1 LQKYQYQKTSLQTSS
16 FTSMKHL
23 AVVLA
28 LFICIPSTTSA
39 QVDSAQL
46 VATYREIALRIIAAS
61 MKDSLAYERL
71 AELCDSFGPRLSGSE
86 NLERAID
93 WCLAKMKADG
103 FDKVQGEPVMVP
115 RWVRGKETCQLISP
129 RAHNIAV
136 LGLGGSIP
144 TPKNG
149 ITAEV
154 LVVQDFD
161 ELDARASEAKG
172 KIVLFNTPF
181 TQYGQ
186 TVRVRVLGAQR
197 AAKVGAVAS
206 LIRSVGP
213 FSLYTPH
220 TGGMAYVDSI
230 PKIPHAAIS
239 LEDAE
244 MLARMQKRGQKVVVK
259 LMLESKQLPDSP
271 SRNVI
276 AEIRGSEKPDE
287 IVVFGGHIDSWDVGQ
302 GAMDDAGG
310 CIAAWHALKVIQSLG
325 LRVRRTLRVVLWTNE
340 ENGFRG
346 ALAYAEAHKH
356 EKHVLAIESD
366 AGAFKPTGFGFT
378 GKDSV
383 LHIIKAISGLLTPI
397 DAARITL
404 GGGGADI
411 APLMQQGVPGL
422 GLQVDGSRY
431 FWYHHTHADT
441 VDKLNPEELNRCVAA
456 MAIMAFVAADLP

>member
-1 LQKYQYQKTSLQTSS
+1 MQKLYHNHFILH
-16 FTSMKHL
+16 SMKHL
-23 AVVLA
+23 ALVLT
-28 LFICIPSTTSA
+28 LFLFTPPSMSA
-39 QVDSAQL
+39 QVDSAKI
-46 VATYREIALRIIAAS
+46 AMAYSEIASRIIAAT
-61 MKDSLAYERL
+61 MKDSLAFERL
-71 AELCDSFGPRLSGSE
+71 AELCDTFGPRFSGSE

-93 WCLAKMKADG
+93 WCLAKMKTDG
-103 FDKVQGEPVMVP
+103 FDAVRTEPVMVP
-115 RWVRGKETCQLISP
+115 RWVRGKESCQLLSP
-129 RAHNIAV
+129 RVHNIAV
-136 LGLGGSIP
+136 LGLGGSVS
-144 TPKNG
+144 TPKQG

-154 LVVQDFD
+154 LVVKDFD
-161 ELDARASEAKG
+161 ELEMRASDAKG

-197 AAKVGAVAS
+197 AAQVGAVAS

-213 FSLYTPH
+213 FSLYSPH

-244 MLARMQKRGQKVVVK
+244 MLARMQKRGQKIVVK
-259 LMLESKQLPDSP
+259 LVLESQQLPDSP

-276 AEIRGSEKPDE
+276 AELRGSEKPDE
-287 IVVFGGHIDSWDVGQ
+287 VVVFGGHIDSWDVGQ
-302 GAMDDAGG
+302 GAMDDGGG
-310 CIAAWHALKVIQSLG
+310 CVAAWHALKVICKLG
-325 LRVRRTLRVVLWTNE
+325 LRPRRTLRVVFWTNE

-346 ALAYAEAHKH
+346 ATAYAEAHQT

-366 AGAFKPTGFGFT
+366 AGVFKPTGFGFT
-378 GKDSV
+378 GRDSV
-383 LHIIKAISGLLTPI
+383 LKIIQAISHLLIPLE
-397 DAARITL
+397 AHHITL

-422 GLQVDGSRY
+422 GLQVEGSRY

-441 VDKLNPEELNRCVAA
+441 IDKLNPEELNRCAAA

>member
-1 LQKYQYQKTSLQTSS
+1 MRRIFFL
-16 FTSMKHL
+16 
-23 AVVLA
+23 
-28 LFICIPSTTSA
+28 LFFAIAPTLYA
-39 QVDSAQL
+39 QIDSAYI
-46 VATYREIALRIIAAS
+46 AARYRETALRIIAAA
-61 MKDSLAYERL
+61 MKDSVAFERL
-71 AELCDSFGPRLSGSE
+71 AELCDTFGPRFSGSE

-103 FDKVQGEPVMVP
+103 FDNVRGEPVMVP
-115 RWVRGKETCQLISP
+115 RWVRGAESCELVSP
-129 RAHNIAV
+129 RPHKMAV
-136 LGLGGSIP
+136 MGLGGTIP
-144 TPKNG
+144 TPKKG

-154 LVVQDFD
+154 LVVRDFD
-161 ELDARASEAKG
+161 ELEARAAEAKG

-186 TVRVRVLGAQR
+186 TVRVRTLGAQR

-220 TGGMAYVDSI
+220 TGAMTYVDSI

-259 LMLESKQLPDSP
+259 LLLNAKQLPDAP

-276 AEIRGSEKPDE
+276 AEIRGTEKPDE
-287 IVVFGGHIDSWDVGQ
+287 VVVFGGHIDSWDVGQ
-302 GAMDDAGG
+302 GAMDDGGG
-310 CIAAWHALKVIQSLG
+310 CVAAWHALKIIKDLG
-325 LRVRRTLRVVLWTNE
+325 LRARRTLRVVLWTNE

-346 ALAYAEAHKH
+346 ATAYADAHKH
-356 EKHVLAIESD
+356 ERHVLAIESD
-366 AGAFKPTGFGFT
+366 AGVFKPTGFGFT
-378 GKDSV
+378 GRDSV
-383 LHIIKAISGLLTPI
+383 LQIVKAIAHLLAPI
-397 DAARITL
+397 EASRITI

-422 GLQVDGSRY
+422 GLQVDGTRY

-441 VDKLNPEELNRCVAA
+441 IDKLNPEELNRCVAA

>member
-1 LQKYQYQKTSLQTSS
+1 
-16 FTSMKHL
+16 MKHL
-23 AVVLA
+23 ALA
-28 LFICIPSTTSA
+28 LTLFALTPLPAVA
-39 QVDSAQL
+39 QVDSAKI
-46 VATYREIALRIIAAS
+46 AAAYGEIALRIIAAT
-61 MKDSLAYERL
+61 MKDSVAFERL
-71 AELCDSFGPRLSGSE
+71 AELCDTFGPRFSGSE

-93 WCLAKMKADG
+93 WCIAKMQSDG
-103 FDKVQGEPVMVP
+103 FDAVRGEPVMVP
-115 RWVRGKETCQLISP
+115 RWVRGKESCQLLSP
-129 RAHNIAV
+129 RPHNIAI

-144 TPKNG
+144 TPKKG

-154 LVVQDFD
+154 LVVKDFD
-161 ELDARASEAKG
+161 ELEMRASEAKG

-197 AAKVGAVAS
+197 AAQVGAVAS

-213 FSLYTPH
+213 FSLYSPH
-220 TGGMAYVDSI
+220 TGGMAYADSI

-259 LMLESKQLPDSP
+259 LLLESKELPDSP

-287 IVVFGGHIDSWDVGQ
+287 VVVFGGHIDSWDVGQ
-302 GAMDDAGG
+302 GAMDDGGG
-310 CIAAWHALKVIQSLG
+310 CLAAWHALKVIRELG
-325 LRVRRTLRVVLWTNE
+325 LRPRRTLRVVLWTNE

-346 ALAYAEAHKH
+346 ATAYAEAHKN

-366 AGAFKPTGFGFT
+366 AGVFKPTGFGFT
-378 GKDSV
+378 GRDSV
-383 LHIIKAISGLLTPI
+383 LNLVKAISGLLAPI

-422 GLQVDGSRY
+422 GLQVEGSRY

-441 VDKLNPEELNRCVAA
+441 IDKLNPEELNRCVAA

>member
-1 LQKYQYQKTSLQTSS
+1 
-16 FTSMKHL
+16 M
-23 AVVLA
+23 AV
-28 LFICIPSTTSA
+28 F
-39 QVDSAQL
+39 
-46 VATYREIALRIIAAS
+46 
-61 MKDSLAYERL
+61 
-71 AELCDSFGPRLSGSE
+71 
-86 NLERAID
+86 
-93 WCLAKMKADG
+93 
-103 FDKVQGEPVMVP
+103 
-115 RWVRGKETCQLISP
+115 
-129 RAHNIAV
+129 
-136 LGLGGSIP
+136 GLGGSIP
-144 TPKNG
+144 TPKKG

-154 LVVQDFD
+154 LVVRDFD
-161 ELDARASEAKG
+161 ELDACASEAKG

-220 TGGMAYVDSI
+220 TGGMAYADSI

-244 MLARMQKRGQKVVVK
+244 MLARMQKRGQKIVVK
-259 LMLESKQLPDSP
+259 LTLDSKQLPDAP

-325 LRVRRTLRVVLWTNE
+325 LRARRTLRVVLWTNE

-346 ALAYAEAHKH
+346 ATAYAEAHKH

-366 AGAFKPTGFGFT
+366 AGVFKPTGFGFT
-378 GKDSV
+378 GRDSV

>member
-1 LQKYQYQKTSLQTSS
+1 MARV
-16 FTSMKHL
+16 FF
-23 AVVLA
+23 A
-28 LFICIPSTTSA
+28 LFLFFSPALYA
-39 QVDSAQL
+39 QIDSAYIASRYRM
-46 VATYREIALRIIAAS
+46 VAQRIIAEA
-61 MKDSLAYERL
+61 MKDSAAFDRL
-71 AELCDSFGPRLSGSE
+71 AELCDTFGPRLSGSD

-93 WCLAKMKADG
+93 WCIAKMKADG
-103 FDKVQGEPVMVP
+103 LENVRGEPVMVP
-115 RWVRGKETCQLISP
+115 RWVRLKESCELLSP
-129 RAHNIAV
+129 RPHKIAV
-136 LGLGGSIP
+136 MALGGTIS

-154 LVVQDFD
+154 LVVKDFD
-161 ELDARASEAKG
+161 ELEARAAEAKG

-186 TVRVRVLGAQR
+186 TVRVRTLGAQR

-213 FSLYTPH
+213 VSLYTPH
-220 TGGMAYVDSI
+220 TGAMVYADSI

-244 MLARMQKRGQKVVVK
+244 MLARMQKRGQKLVVK
-259 LMLESKQLPDSP
+259 LVIETKQLPDAP
-271 SRNVI
+271 SRNVV
-276 AEIRGSEKPDE
+276 AELRGSEKPDE

-310 CIAAWHALKVIQSLG
+310 CIAAWQALKIIKDLG
-325 LRVRRTLRVVLWTNE
+325 LRARRTLRVVLWTNE

-346 ALAYAEAHKH
+346 ATSYAETHRN
-356 EKHVLAIESD
+356 ETHVLAIESD
-366 AGAFKPTGFGFT
+366 AGVFKPTGFGFT
-378 GKDSV
+378 GRDSV
-383 LHIIKAISGLLTPI
+383 LNIVRVIAHLLSPI
-397 DAARITL
+397 EANRITL

-422 GLQVDGSRY
+422 GLQVDGTRY